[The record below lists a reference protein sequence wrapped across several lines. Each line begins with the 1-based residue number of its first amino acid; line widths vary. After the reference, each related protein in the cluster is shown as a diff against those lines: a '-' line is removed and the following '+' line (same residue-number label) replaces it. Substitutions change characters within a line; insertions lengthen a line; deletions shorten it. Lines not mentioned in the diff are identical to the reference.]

1 MSKLGHRGGWAAVA
15 ATGASCLAFLA
26 LLLLSSACTSGGS
39 TSVGGSSSAAIDRFT
54 AFAVNLGVTPGPGVA
69 RPRTGIVE
77 IAINRWS
84 TEAERDK
91 LVATLQSG
99 GQQALLTALQSAPAV
114 GFIRT
119 PDSLGWDL
127 HYAHQTVAA
136 DGSRHVFL
144 ATDRLIHM
152 WEEIYHTRS
161 VDYPFMLIELQL
173 DKNGHGE
180 GRLMVAS
187 KIVPNAAK
195 KLVQIENFSSEPVL
209 LEDVREAKGP

>member
-1 MSKLGHRGGWAAVA
+1 MSKLGHRGGWPAVA

-26 LLLLSSACTSGGS
+26 LLLLSGACASGGA
-39 TSVGGSSSAAIDRFT
+39 TVPAIERFT
-54 AFAVNLGVTPGPGVA
+54 AFAVNLGVTPGPGAA
-69 RPRTGIVE
+69 RARAGIVE

-91 LVATLQSG
+91 LVAALQSG
-99 GQQALLTALQSAPAV
+99 GQQALLQALQSAPAV
-114 GFIRT
+114 GYIRT

-152 WEEIYHTRS
+152 WEQIYQTRS

-173 DKNGHGE
+173 DSTGHGE

-187 KIVPNAAK
+187 KIVPNAAM
-195 KLVQIENFSSEPVL
+195 KLVQIENFSTEPVL
-209 LEDVREAKGP
+209 LEDVRAQKGS